1 MIIKRTLIAVLA
13 ILLTITSFPFSPPPV
28 YAQDYDIPNGHF
40 FTQTTGGPTGYSV
53 VDDEH
58 APFWSEFQRLGG
70 VQAVGYPISR
80 RFLWNGFL
88 CQVMQRVVFQWR
100 PDLGE
105 VQFVNTFDL
114 FTVAGQD
121 DHLFSTRS
129 VPKPLPPEFDAGRP
143 FAEVVQARLA
153 LLDDNAAIKAAYN
166 GVVGDPVTMNGLP
179 TSRVTDM
186 GNHYALRTQR
196 VVIQQWKEDVPW
208 AAAGQATVAL
218 GGSIAVEL
226 GLFPPEVVEAE
237 STPNEQ
243 RPLVSVPLPSAP
255 TVAPAPAPTRATPLG
270 YGFQLDPSEGY
281 DQALQRTLVAGFGWV
296 KYQTRWEEFEPEP
309 GAYQWEFLDKV
320 VNGTQSANLKL
331 LLSVVTAPA
340 WARPGQDVSAHG
352 PPTNPQSYASFVG
365 ALAARYKGKV
375 AAYEIWNE
383 QNLGREWGGSGRQ
396 NAAAYVAL
404 LKAAHAAVK
413 AADPQALVVTGALT
427 PAGDVYIPALGGLLA
442 RDDLEYFKEMY
453 AAGMQGY
460 FDAVGVHPSGFN
472 NAPDLD
478 PRDPAVLARTG
489 GYNAHRSFYFR
500 TFEDYRAVM
509 VENGDDDK
517 QLWFTE
523 FGWASGGN
531 AGPEWAYAH
540 ENTEQQ
546 QAEWLVRAF
555 QIGKEKPYIGVMFV
569 WNLNFFG
576 IDQAKRAFAV
586 LNPDWTA
593 RPAYTALAAIQK

>member
-129 VPKPLPPEFDAGRP
+129 VPRPLPPEFDAGRP

-166 GVVGDPVTMNGLP
+166 GVVGDPVRMNGLP

-196 VVIQQWKEDVPW
+196 VVIQQWKEAVPW

-340 WARPGQDVSAHG
+340 WARPGQDVSVHG

-365 ALAARYKGKV
+365 VLAARYKGKV

-404 LKAAHAAVK
+404 LKAAYAAVK

-500 TFEDYRAVM
+500 TFEDYRDVM

-555 QIGKEKPYIGVMFV
+555 QIGKAKPYIGVMFV

>member
-196 VVIQQWKEDVPW
+196 VVIQQWKEAVPW
-208 AAAGQATVAL
+208 AASGQATVAL

-255 TVAPAPAPTRATPLG
+255 TVAPAPAPMRATPLG

-340 WARPGQDVSAHG
+340 WARPGQDVSVHG

>member
-13 ILLTITSFPFSPPPV
+13 ILLTLTSFPFSPPPV

-121 DHLFSTRS
+121 DHLFATRS
-129 VPKPLPPEFDAGRP
+129 VPRPLPPEFDAGRP

-186 GNHYALRTQR
+186 GNHYALRAQR

-281 DQALQRTLVAGFGWV
+281 DQALQRTLAAGFGWV

-340 WARPGQDVSAHG
+340 WARPGQDVSVHG
-352 PPTNPQSYASFVG
+352 PPTNPRSYANFVG

-396 NAAAYVAL
+396 NAAAYVTL
-404 LKAAHAAVK
+404 LKAAYWAVK

-427 PAGDVYIPALGGLLA
+427 PAGDVYIPELGGLLA

-478 PRDPAVLARTG
+478 PRDPAVLASSG

-500 TFEDYRAVM
+500 TFEAYHDVM

-531 AGPEWAYAH
+531 AGAGVG
-540 ENTEQQ
+540 
-546 QAEWLVRAF
+546 VRPRKHRTAA
-555 QIGKEKPYIGVMFV
+555 GGVAGTGV
-569 WNLNFFG
+569 
-576 IDQAKRAFAV
+576 
-586 LNPDWTA
+586 PD
-593 RPAYTALAAIQK
+593 RQREALHRRDVCLEPQLLRD

>member
-129 VPKPLPPEFDAGRP
+129 VPRPLPPEFDAGRP

-166 GVVGDPVTMNGLP
+166 GVVGNPVTMNGLP

-243 RPLVSVPLPSAP
+243 RPLVSVPLPIAP
-255 TVAPAPAPTRATPLG
+255 TVAPAPAPTRSTPLG